1 MKTISCSIGY
11 TGRKEAPMRKTLFD
25 NLIHNL
31 KNLPPCD
38 FPETAKLQELSE
50 GMTLEQLHKYA
61 ELLVQKGK
69 ANYYYGRISLRNG
82 HLLT

>member
-1 MKTISCSIGY
+1 
-11 TGRKEAPMRKTLFD
+11 MRKTMFE
-25 NLIHNL
+25 NLIRNL

-38 FPETAKLQELSE
+38 FPNTNKLQELSE
-50 GMTLEQLHKYA
+50 EMTIEQLHIYA
-61 ELLVQKGK
+61 DLLVQKGK

>member
-1 MKTISCSIGY
+1 M
-11 TGRKEAPMRKTLFD
+11 TGRKEAPMRKIMFE
-25 NLIHNL
+25 NLIRNL

-38 FPETAKLQELSE
+38 FPNTNKLQELSE
-50 GMTLEQLHKYA
+50 DMTLEQLHTYA